1 MSRRRFLAVSG
12 VAGAAGI
19 GIAGCAFGPNASAV
33 ELSRLDVP
41 VAGLPDGLAG
51 LKVAHVTDVHLP
63 ANHRAAARALEILAA
78 ERPEVVIL
86 TGDITER
93 ESALDDMVAFGR
105 QARGSMATF
114 AVRGNWEIAAGIT
127 PEALRAAWASAGVTY
142 LQNESSVLT
151 VGSTR
156 LAIAGLDDP
165 VLGRP
170 DVAKASARLDEAEL
184 VIWAMHGP
192 GFADTL
198 PASTAA
204 NLLLAGHTH
213 GGQIRLPL
221 LPALRPSGSGRF
233 LAGWY
238 ETVAAPLYVSRGVG
252 TTDIRARF
260 RCPPEVPVFTLRK
273 AGVV

>member
-1 MSRRRFLAVSG
+1 MAG
-12 VAGAAGI
+12 AAGAAGI

-33 ELSRLDVP
+33 ELSKLDVP
-41 VAGLPDGLAG
+41 VPGLPDGLSG
-51 LKVAHVTDVHLP
+51 LKVAHITDVHLP
-63 ANHRAAARALEILAA
+63 ANHRAAARALEIIAA
-78 ERPEVVIL
+78 EKPEVVIF

-93 ESALDDMVAFGR
+93 ESALGELVAFAR
-105 QARGSMATF
+105 AARGSVATF

-127 PEALRAAWASAGVTY
+127 RETLRSAWASAGVTY
-142 LQNESSVLT
+142 LQNESSVLELGT
-151 VGSTR
+151 AR
-156 LAIAGLDDP
+156 LAVAGLDDP

-170 DVAKASARLDEAEL
+170 DAGKAGSTLDGAEMI
-184 VIWAMHGP
+184 IWAMHGP

-198 PASTAA
+198 PATTAA

-213 GGQIRLPL
+213 GGQIRLPFI
-221 LPALRPSGSGRF
+221 PALRPSGSGRF

-238 ETVAAPLYVSRGVG
+238 ETAAAPLYVSRGVG

-273 AGVV
+273 AGMV